1 MLSTGTTRNPA
12 RFASIGFLSVTLSM
26 ILSAMF
32 ITAVSARAAAAQ
44 TTASAIARNNSDS
57 ETKKGPGKVDGKVDA
72 EELVRIVTALEER
85 IRDLEAKLAVK
96 TSSAAPISPNLA
108 ETINEQTVQIADLK
122 KEVSTIQEDAK
133 KNSGFVNFFREVEVS
148 GLVDGYYGYN
158 FNRPDGRVNTGR
170 AFDTQDNS
178 FSLNLAK
185 FTLEKQ
191 NDLANPL
198 GFKID
203 LGFGPTV
210 DIVNGPN
217 PTGGDAIR
225 HMLQGYVSYVA
236 PIGSG
241 LTLDFGK
248 FFTPAGAEVIE
259 TKDNYNYSRSYLF
272 GLGPYYHT
280 GLRAKYEINNK
291 VSVSGFLVNG
301 WDSLIDNN
309 QGKTYGVSVGLA
321 PTSRLAITQT
331 YLGGPEQQ
339 DSSKEWRHFAD
350 TVVSYA
356 ASEKLS
362 FLANFAYGSDQYIG
376 EPRGHWKGLAAA
388 FRYAF
393 NSRLAFSPRFEVF
406 DDHDGL
412 RTGTAQTLKGL
423 TFTQEVALAG
433 NLVSRFEY
441 RRDWSDADYFSK
453 SVGRLVRGQNTLLV
467 GFSYFISSRGQ

>member
-12 RFASIGFLSVTLSM
+12 RFASGFLSVTLSM
-26 ILSAMF
+26 IVSAMF

-57 ETKKGPGKVDGKVDA
+57 ETKKAPGKADGKVDA

-148 GLVDGYYGYN
+148 GLVDGYYSYN

-406 DDHDGL
+406 DDPDGL

-453 SVGRLVRGQNTLLV
+453 STGRLVRGQNTLLV